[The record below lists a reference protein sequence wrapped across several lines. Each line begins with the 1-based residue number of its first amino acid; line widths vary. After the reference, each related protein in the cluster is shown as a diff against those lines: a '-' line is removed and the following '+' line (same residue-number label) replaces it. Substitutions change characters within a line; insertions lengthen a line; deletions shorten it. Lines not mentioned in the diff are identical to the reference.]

1 METLF
6 GNSYETIGNT
16 NSDLL
21 LKTRGN
27 IKAQI
32 GNTFKDLFNED
43 YIKKLDYDPTKN
55 SIPSKNGLYFYN
67 SNLYLVM
74 DGNLYTITLSSSK

>member
-6 GNSYETIGNT
+6 GNSYETVGNT

-21 LKTRGN
+21 LKTKGN
-27 IKAQI
+27 VKVQI
-32 GNTFKDLFNED
+32 GNTFKDLFNEE
-43 YIKKLDYDPTKN
+43 YIKNLDYEPTKN

-67 SNLYLVM
+67 SNLYLVIN
-74 DGNLYTITLSSSK
+74 GNLYTITLSPVK